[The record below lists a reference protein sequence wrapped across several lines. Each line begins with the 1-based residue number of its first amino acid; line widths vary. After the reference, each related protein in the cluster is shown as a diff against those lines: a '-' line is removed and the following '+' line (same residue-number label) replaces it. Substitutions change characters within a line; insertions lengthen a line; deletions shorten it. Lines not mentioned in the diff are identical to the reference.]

1 MLYLCIALHR
11 SIPQL
16 FQINKKMTGLKIG
29 GVPEHF
35 NLPWRLA
42 IEEGKLKD
50 IGLDLHWSDMS
61 GGTGQMIRGLE
72 TGSID
77 IAVLLTEGITKAV
90 LQGLD
95 AKILQVFV
103 TSPLHWGIHVPFKS
117 DIKTVDQLEA
127 QTFAISREG
136 SGSQLMAYVKAD
148 QEGWNISDLKF
159 NVIGDVYGGLWAL
172 ENNEAQAFLWE
183 KYTTFPYCEQ
193 GKCRYIDEVVT
204 PWPCFVIAVSNKAYA
219 KHKDLLDK
227 MCTVVNHR
235 AREIKKDENTV
246 EIISWRYNLRSGQV
260 ANWLIET
267 DWNYDGIEYP
277 LAFEKTVKYLLKLK
291 LINENEAFDWRSK
304 LFFN

>member
-1 MLYLCIALHR
+1 
-11 SIPQL
+11 
-16 FQINKKMTGLKIG
+16 MTGLKIG

-42 IEEGKLKD
+42 IEEGKFKE

-95 AKILQVFV
+95 ARILQVYV
-103 TSPLHWGIHVPFKS
+103 TSPLHWGIHVPFHS
-117 DIKTVDQLEA
+117 NIQTVDQLEA

-136 SGSQLMAYVKAD
+136 SGSHLMAYVKAD
-148 QEGWNISDLKF
+148 QEGWDISQLKF

-183 KYTTFPYCEQ
+183 KYTTFPFCEQ

-204 PWPCFVIAVSNKAYA
+204 PWPCFVIAVSNKAYE
-219 KHKDLLDK
+219 KHAELLDK
-227 MCTVVNHR
+227 MCNIVNQR
-235 AREIKKDENTV
+235 ARVMKKEENTV
-246 EIISWRYNLRSGQV
+246 DLISWRYNLRSGQV
-260 ANWLIET
+260 KNWLIET

-277 LAFEKTVKYLLKLK
+277 LAFEKTVNYLLKLK
-291 LINENEAFDWRSK
+291 LIDTEEASNWRSK